1 MDAGL
6 RFPSDCSMAPS
17 RPGARSATTH
27 SKSVGASGKNSACL
41 GHGVELD
48 SHADCGCVEEQA
60 TMVRDPFGKD
70 KIVMRMS
77 TPALAG
83 TRLSND
89 IIYAV
94 MSGTSKY
101 SP

>member
-1 MDAGL
+1 
-6 RFPSDCSMAPS
+6 
-17 RPGARSATTH
+17 
-27 SKSVGASGKNSACL
+27 
-41 GHGVELD
+41 
-48 SHADCGCVEEQA
+48 
-60 TMVRDPFGKD
+60 MVRDPFGKD